1 MIKTLLNPSAW
12 DQAELRERL
21 LVLSRVIAGFG
32 GGFAMTWYFTASLTL
47 LLTAWGKSPAQSVLT
62 ATLWSFAFYT
72 AFVIWA
78 FTAHRLRTV
87 WIATVAGNVFLALL
101 PFWLK
106 ELA

>member
-1 MIKTLLNPSAW
+1 MIKTWFTPSAW
-12 DQAELRERL
+12 DQTELRERL

-32 GGFAMTWYFTASLTL
+32 GGFVLTWYFTASLTL
-47 LLTAWGKSPAQSVLT
+47 LLAAWGKVPAQAVLT

-78 FTAHRLRTV
+78 FTAQRLRSV
-87 WIATVAGNVFLALL
+87 WITTLAGSAFLALL
-101 PFWLK
+101 PLWLK